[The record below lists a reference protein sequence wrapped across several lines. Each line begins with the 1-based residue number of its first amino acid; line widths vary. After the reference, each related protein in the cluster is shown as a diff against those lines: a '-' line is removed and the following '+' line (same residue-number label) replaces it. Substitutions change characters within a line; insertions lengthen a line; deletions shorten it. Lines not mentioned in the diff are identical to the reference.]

1 MAALT
6 HAQEYA
12 AVREAIQTLTTTGQ
26 SIASFSVNGL
36 AVTYSVS
43 QLPWLEKREQE
54 LARRLSIRNVRK
66 RTQCDFSSGEGS
78 TDYVNPA

>member
-26 SIASFSVNGL
+26 SVASFSVNGL
-36 AVTYSVS
+36 SVTYSVS
-43 QLPWLEKREQE
+43 QLTWLEAREKE

-66 RTQCDFSSGEGS
+66 RTQADFSGGETS
-78 TDYVNPA
+78 TDYVNPQ